1 MDDLIAALIRG
12 CHLGSGIGLFGILAF
27 AGVVGAP
34 ACRAAEAAGG
44 ASVEPL
50 ARQWLHGARWSGL
63 AVAATSLLDLGRQA
77 TVVTENGWMASL
89 APPILGAVLTQTR
102 YGRIW
107 LMRLALLGG
116 VMVVLAWRPSAGR
129 GPDRRLAV
137 ALVLA
142 GGSLAAVGAAG
153 HAASARWWPWAAIG
167 VDAVHLLATGAWL
180 GGLVPFVLLLQWA
193 GSAGDRVALAAA
205 AAATRRFLSV
215 GLTAMTI
222 LAGTGA
228 FNLWEHVPSVPALLG
243 TSYGHWLAL
252 KLGLWGLL
260 LGIAA
265 RSRWVVKPA
274 PAGRGE
280 GRWRDRPGGHR
291 GIRAGLA

>member
-1 MDDLIAALIRG
+1 MR
-12 CHLGSGIGLFGILAF
+12 H
-27 AGVVGAP
+27 P
-34 ACRAAEAAGG
+34 PGG
-44 ASVEPL
+44 GP
-50 ARQWLHGARWSGL
+50 G
-63 AVAATSLLDLGRQA
+63 
-77 TVVTENGWMASL
+77 
-89 APPILGAVLTQTR
+89 
-102 YGRIW
+102 
-107 LMRLALLGG
+107 
-116 VMVVLAWRPSAGR
+116 RPS
-129 GPDRRLAV
+129 
-137 ALVLA
+137 
-142 GGSLAAVGAAG
+142 GSTR
-153 HAASARWWPWAAIG
+153 STC
-167 VDAVHLLATGAWL
+167 LATRAWL